1 MGRGVGSSRDND
13 PQGCHQ
19 VGQAALGAHRPRLQQ
34 SLSSFVICMSSL
46 RFFSHLSSLLSLVS
60 RVARPFVFGHCAA
73 EEAKLL
79 EVTSQVRK
87 AARLFALSACCFLL
101 SVLSGQGC
109 LPGDEAPSKDP
120 GPGVGT
126 RPLPTPGHQHGSPL
140 PPTGTHEAGRDCEQ
154 AEGRSQPVVHRPSV
168 WCGAAALLTPL
179 SPTGRAEAWQH
190 RGKSAPD
197 GGPAGGK
204 EPRTAAGT
212 CPGGAAAHL
221 AVVEDEAQAGGV
233 GVGSGPLFPTSPHVD
248 TRPLLDPIRG
258 TVHSCASWMLVNTPS
273 IWTMFSGR
281 WGPVGSAA

>member
-1 MGRGVGSSRDND
+1 MDRGVCRGTR
-13 PQGCHQ
+13 
-19 VGQAALGAHRPRLQQ
+19 HRPRIRDPGWGRDHCLPPVT
-34 SLSSFVICMSSL
+34 SMEAHCLPLGRMKPVGT
-46 RFFSHLSSLLSLVS
+46 VS
-60 RVARPFVFGHCAA
+60 R
-73 EEAKLL
+73 
-79 EVTSQVRK
+79 RK
-87 AARLFALSACCFLL
+87 ASHSMSCIGTVC
-101 SVLSGQGC
+101 
-109 LPGDEAPSKDP
+109 
-120 GPGVGT
+120 GVG
-126 RPLPTPGHQHGSPL
+126 
-140 PPTGTHEAGRDCEQ
+140 
-154 AEGRSQPVVHRPSV
+154 QP
-168 WCGAAALLTPL
+168 ALLTPL

-233 GVGSGPLFPTSPHVD
+233 GVGSSPLFPTSPHVD

-281 WGPVGSAA
+281 WGPVGSAT